1 MAAMRL
7 VSVLL
12 NAVKRY
18 VEDRSIA
25 EGQFLSQLR
34 AVYRVKVER

>member
-1 MAAMRL
+1 MRL
-7 VSVLL
+7 VSLLL

-18 VEDRSIA
+18 VEDRQIA
-25 EGQFLSQLR
+25 DGEYLSQLR